1 MKHFGYLDKEE
12 RKQIFAHEPV
22 EFTKNS
28 DKELVSYALGATL
41 YMPGTRS
48 RISNDVLSGKF
59 LSGGHEGLTS
69 MVICLED
76 SISDGEVGDA
86 ELNLVLQLQEIKRA
100 VDSGLFRFQD
110 VPLLFIRIRSEEQL
124 HKLAE
129 NLGTALE
136 LVSGFVF
143 PKFNIEKGESYL
155 RALTEIN
162 QAYSQSLYAM
172 PILETPEVIY
182 KETRISTLVEM
193 KELLDRY
200 KDLILNVRMGATD
213 FSGLFGI
220 RRDRDTTIYNI
231 GVISDCITD
240 IINIF
245 GRENEYVISGPVW
258 EYFGKQRIMKPRI
271 RQTPFEV
278 INDGI
283 KLRDAMI
290 SRNDDALIYEIVLDR
305 SNGIIGKTIIH
316 PSHIKAVNSLH
327 VVSLEEYMDASAI
340 IESAGSFNGVI
351 KSGFSNKMNEIKPH
365 YNWAKKIIL
374 KSKLYG
380 VFHEQQSFLDL
391 LTARSETKLFI

>member
-1 MKHFGYLDKEE
+1 MKHFGYLDNDE
-12 RKQIFAHEPV
+12 RKQVFMHEPV

-28 DKELVSYALGATL
+28 DKELLSYALGAAL

-59 LSGGHEGLTS
+59 LSGEHEGLTS

-100 VDSGLFRFQD
+100 VDSHLFRLQD
-110 VPLLFIRIRSEEQL
+110 LPLLFIRIRSEEQL

-129 NLGTALE
+129 NLGNALE

-143 PKFNIEKGESYL
+143 PKFTSEKGEAYL
-155 RALTEIN
+155 SALLEIN
-162 QAYSQSLYAM
+162 KTYSQQLYAM

-182 KETRISTLVEM
+182 KETRLETLIGI

-231 GVISDCITD
+231 GVIADCITD

-278 INDGI
+278 IHDGI

-290 SRNDDALIYEIVLDR
+290 SRNDDALIYEIILDR

-340 IESAGSFNGVI
+340 IESASSFNGVM

-391 LTARSETKLFI
+391 LTARSEKKLFI